1 MFDPNL
7 LRGQG
12 SKDAATR
19 RVAAWARTALPQ
31 SIRSALQVNPAYC
44 QITVREV
51 VCGDPTCSP
60 FDTIIIYVFLDSLK
74 RVVATLRKEL
84 KAITEAD
91 VRDVVA
97 SHAAELLST
106 RGSDKGDVLPK
117 DAEPFRPTAVNLAA
131 RVGPMLAAAA
141 FFISMFAQ
149 RRHMAR
155 YAGLLCV
162 AGGMSLI
169 GCACVSVWG
178 QHFPARRQGESH
190 LRSGHKAALKR
201 SKFAPDTGLRIP
213 RGCPC
218 CEFSRDLP

>member
-1 MFDPNL
+1 MFDPTVL
-7 LRGQG
+7 GGQG
-12 SKDAATR
+12 SKAAATR
-19 RVAAWARTALPQ
+19 RVAAWARTALPH

-60 FDTIIIYVFLDSLK
+60 FDTLIIYVFLDSLK

-97 SHAAELLST
+97 SHAAEFLSNH
-106 RGSDKGDVLPK
+106 GSDKSEVLTNNAHLFK
-117 DAEPFRPTAVNLAA
+117 PTAVNLAK
-131 RVGPMLAAAA
+131 RLGPSIATAAL
-141 FFISMFAQ
+141 FIPVFAQ

-155 YAGLLCV
+155 YAGVLCV
-162 AGGMSLI
+162 AFGISLI
-169 GCACVSVWG
+169 GCACRSVWE
-178 QHFPARRQGESH
+178 QQLPARRQDDAH
-190 LRSGHKAALKR
+190 LRGGHKASMKR
-201 SKFAPDTGLRIP
+201 SRFAPDTGLRIP

-218 CEFSRDLP
+218 CEITRDLR